1 MFSVVSRFGGGDPGV
16 LKAMV
21 AGGHLGMMVFG
32 WVQVNSISLFST
44 QWSDKCPTLIF
55 LASPPVLLF
64 KASMFTLI
72 NFILPYNGKSPEHSF
87 ISRFFRGYSVCKTS

>member
-55 LASPPVLLF
+55 F
-64 KASMFTLI
+64 
-72 NFILPYNGKSPEHSF
+72 
-87 ISRFFRGYSVCKTS
+87 